1 MALGETVDGR
11 VTTFEETR
19 TFATVAEQ
27 VSLDSIWVFDH
38 LLFRFPP
45 EPDEGPHEA
54 WTTLAALAPVVPRVE
69 LGALVLCSS
78 FRPAGLTA
86 KMAVT
91 LDDLSGGRL
100 ILGIG
105 SGWHGPEYEA
115 FGLPFDHR
123 VGRFAEDLEVIAR
136 LLRGETVDLEGQWRT
151 YRRAVLLPPPSR
163 RMPILVASKGE
174 RMLRLTATWADAW
187 NTAWFGSVDDRLRTR
202 LRDLDEAC
210 AAVGRDPATMRRT
223 VGIRLH
229 PPGEGSDDSEGTDA
243 GPMGLADF
251 FDELAAVGLDDV
263 IVWSLAKTPSTLE
276 QIAEARALHQ
286 SRAAGRAPRTIDA
299 P

>member
-11 VTTFEETR
+11 VTTFDETR
-19 TFATVAEQ
+19 TFATVAEGAG
-27 VSLDSIWVFDH
+27 LDSIWVFDH

-136 LLRGETVDLEGQWRT
+136 LLRGETVDLEGPWRT
-151 YRRAVLLPPPSR
+151 YRQAVLLPAPSR

-187 NTAWFGSVDDRLRTR
+187 NTAWFGRVDDRLRTR
-202 LRDLDEAC
+202 LADLDAAC
-210 AAVGRDPATMRRT
+210 VAAGRDPATIRRT

-229 PPGEGSDDSEGTDA
+229 PPGEGADDKEGTDA
-243 GPMGLADF
+243 GPAALADF
-251 FDELAAVGLDDV
+251 FDELAALGFDDV
-263 IVWSLAKTPSTLE
+263 IVWSLAKTTATLE
-276 QIAEARALHQ
+276 QIAEARELH
-286 SRAAGRAPRTIDA
+286 RGRAS
-299 P
+299 